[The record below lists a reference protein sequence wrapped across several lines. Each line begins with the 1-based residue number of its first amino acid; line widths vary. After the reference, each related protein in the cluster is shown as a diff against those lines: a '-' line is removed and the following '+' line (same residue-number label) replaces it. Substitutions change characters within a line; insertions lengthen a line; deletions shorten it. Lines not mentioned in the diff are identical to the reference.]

1 MNVCNDMMN
10 LAVCLPFCPTGS
22 TAACSRLSLSFRAHV
37 LLSVFSAAVCPQ
49 ITCRPRRSVH
59 LRRKTAAPWQLAT
72 PWPHVQ
78 KSSVEELA
86 IVVWQPPAVAPTV
99 PPTVP
104 PPSDP
109 PLPPGPPPPPLPPP
123 SECACNGI
131 QCCAALAEACYA
143 KAAQRGRACKR
154 ALHYY
159 CKKTCSKAG
168 AGWFRFCGK
177 SATSGCRAHAHN
189 PWEAAVTLCHVDGSD
204 LVA

>member
-1 MNVCNDMMN
+1 MSANKMPAALDRSPAPMSANKMPAAPERSLMKEDSSAESMRF
-10 LAVCLPFCPTGS
+10 L
-22 TAACSRLSLSFRAHV
+22 AACDA
-37 LLSVFSAAVCPQ
+37 
-49 ITCRPRRSVH
+49 
-59 LRRKTAAPWQLAT
+59 LAT
-72 PWPHVQ
+72 CPEDG
-78 KSSVEELA
+78 SVEELA

-159 CKKTCSKAG
+159 CKNTCSKAG

-189 PWEAAVTLCHVDGSD
+189 PWEAAVAYYDISDGEKPGGQ
-204 LVA
+204 VWQW

>member
-1 MNVCNDMMN
+1 MSDRFYSSVFSAFFVFPRPCI
-10 LAVCLPFCPTGS
+10 AVCP
-22 TAACSRLSLSFRAHV
+22 
-37 LLSVFSAAVCPQ
+37 SAAVCPQ

-78 KSSVEELA
+78 TSSVEELA
-86 IVVWQPPAVAPTV
+86 IVGWQPPAVAPTAA
-99 PPTVP
+99 PTVP

-143 KAAQRGRACKR
+143 KAAQRGRPCKR

-159 CKKTCSKAG
+159 CKNTCSKAG

-189 PWEAAVTLCHVDGSD
+189 PCEAAVSYYDISEGEKPGGQD
-204 LVA
+204 WQW